1 MSTQDYENM
10 KLQKSAEVTEV
21 LESRHIL
28 DDEVKMVIANAEST
42 GEKLYQ
48 PKSDRFLAKK
58 RVGTASDELLG
69 EAITYYVEYSVAEE
83 NTYVIYTAYS
93 HRTKLMEK

>member
-10 KLQKSAEVTEV
+10 KLQKNEEVTEI
-21 LESRHIL
+21 LDTRHIL
-28 DDEVKMVIANAEST
+28 DDEVKMVIDNAEST

-48 PKSDRFLAKK
+48 PGRDRFLAKI
-58 RVGTASDELLG
+58 RTGTASDELLG

-83 NTYVIYTAYS
+83 NTYVVYTAYC
-93 HRTKLMEK
+93 HRTKLMEE